1 MHGVATFSVM
11 AYFCE
16 VGVPEIIVPMLM
28 MKVSRCA
35 GQKGIYLSTQPL
47 SSQYVSHSPDFNH
60 QSVSDASYIHT

>member
-35 GQKGIYLSTQPL
+35 GQKGRRRKRIL
-47 SSQYVSHSPDFNH
+47 F
-60 QSVSDASYIHT
+60 